1 MNNNYDFWFWLGVV
15 ANIAQLN
22 SYEILLNDF
31 DNHDLMKYLA
41 HQDVLLNKIINQ
53 NDEIISYLKGEKDG
67 N

>member
-1 MNNNYDFWFWLGVV
+1 MNNLENFSNVLQILSFLILIEDF
-15 ANIAQLN
+15 NN
-22 SYEILLNDF
+22 T
-31 DNHDLMKYLA
+31 DLMKYLA